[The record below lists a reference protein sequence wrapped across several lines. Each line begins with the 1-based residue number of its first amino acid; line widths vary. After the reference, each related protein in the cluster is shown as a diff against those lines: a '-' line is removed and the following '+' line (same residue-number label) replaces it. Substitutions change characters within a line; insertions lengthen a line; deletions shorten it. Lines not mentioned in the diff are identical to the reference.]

1 MKLVVLGTLSDDIP
15 YHAAIRKAANGS
27 VVLPGAIYDQ
37 ATVKALRFH
46 ARAYL
51 HGHTVG
57 GTNPS
62 LVEALAAGNMVI
74 AHDNPYNR
82 WTAGAAAIYFTD
94 KNSCAERMQ
103 QALDDDALVKACG
116 VAARARA
123 REAFRWDDVLLAY
136 ENEAY
141 HLLGMTAAKTTAMDH
156 ASPGTV

>member
-1 MKLVVLGTLSDDIP
+1 
-15 YHAAIRKAANGS
+15 
-27 VVLPGAIYDQ
+27 
-37 ATVKALRFH
+37 
-46 ARAYL
+46 
-51 HGHTVG
+51 VG

-94 KNSCAERMQ
+94 KDSCADRMQ
-103 QALDDDALVKACG
+103 QALDDDALVRTCG

-141 HLLGMTAAKTTAMDH
+141 RLLGVTAAKTAAMDH
-156 ASPGTV
+156 ASHGAA